1 MSRIP
6 ESFYFY
12 QDQLR
17 KVREE
22 KIQLQKQYE
31 SKIDGLNSEISF
43 LKEQIEA
50 QHTMIAQS
58 IEHVMNLE
66 KQIKVFDLELS
77 AGKNTEKK

>member
-1 MSRIP
+1 
-6 ESFYFY
+6 
-12 QDQLR
+12 L
-17 KVREE
+17 
-22 KIQLQKQYE
+22 
-31 SKIDGLNSEISF
+31 SEISF